1 MSTLF
6 QPTALVGAIAL
17 AMGFSTSVFA
27 AESQDQRVVNAAL
40 DTLVVTATRSEEKI
54 GNVPARINV
63 IGTDQIEQSPIASFP
78 QLMMTDAS
86 INMVQS
92 GGYGQIASLFMR
104 GTESDHTLVLRD
116 GVRLNNDASGLASN
130 SFIDTTEIKQIEIL
144 KGPASVLYGTNAIG
158 GVVQMITKTPSKNS
172 AFISAEVGE
181 NSTYKT
187 ILGLDAV
194 ENGFYAQLRGQR
206 LETDG
211 TNIFDYEGAEP
222 SSYDQKGFSGK
233 FGYASDALDISL
245 EHSEN
250 EGRSQYENYSWTTY
264 AYSPRAH
271 DFLNQV
277 TTLSTRYQ
285 ASQNTELKA
294 RVSHFKDVLTQ
305 LNVAEETTFVSDE
318 YDLSVRQNLTAHQN
332 LTFGVNYKALDT
344 ETHKPSDSFQ
354 EQLDSTGYYAQHQLQ
369 TDKLKTQIGVR
380 IEDHEKYGSHTVG
393 QAAARYFFKPHI
405 SIYSNIGSAFKAPT
419 MNDLYYGNYA
429 NPELKPEESVSY
441 EVGAD
446 WQMSSAWRSGL
457 SVYRTEI
464 DNLIDSDPANGWKFA
479 NIDETTIDGTEVYLH
494 FNRDQW
500 FAKTSY
506 SYSKATNDASGE
518 DLSRRP
524 RQKIALSLGLAE
536 EVYGLSATLTANSRS
551 DSSAYDEDSIPG
563 HMQIDLHGYYNA
575 NPYTKLFFNIQNA
588 GDVNYKMASAG
599 NSDGQYYLSGGR
611 VASAGVTFRY

>member
-1 MSTLF
+1 MSIQF

-27 AESQDQRVVNAAL
+27 TESQEQPAVNAAL

-63 IGTDQIEQSPIASFP
+63 IGADQIEQSPIASFP

-158 GVVQMITKTPSKNS
+158 GVVQMITKTPTKNS
-172 AFISAEVGE
+172 VFISAEVGE

-211 TNIFDYEGAEP
+211 TKIFDYAGAEP
-222 SSYDQKGFSGK
+222 ASYDQKGFSGK
-233 FGYASDALDISL
+233 FGYTSDAFDVSL

-264 AYSPRAH
+264 AYSSRAH

-285 ASQNTELKA
+285 SSEHTEIKA

-305 LNVAEETTFVSDE
+305 LNVVEETTFVSDE
-318 YDLSVRQNLTAHQN
+318 YDLSVRQNLTPHQN
-332 LTFGVNYKALDT
+332 LTLGVNHKVLDT
-344 ETHKPSDSFQ
+344 ETRKPTDSFQ

-369 TDKLKTQIGVR
+369 TDKLKTQVGVR
-380 IEDHEKYGSHTVG
+380 VEDNQKYGSHTVG
-393 QAAARYFFKPHI
+393 QAAVRYFFQPNV
-405 SIYSNIGSAFKAPT
+405 SVYSNIGSAFKAPT
-419 MNDLYYGNYA
+419 MNDLYYGYYA
-429 NPELKPEESVSY
+429 NPELKPEESLSY
-441 EVGAD
+441 EVGTD
-446 WQMSSAWRSGL
+446 WQMNSAWRSGL
-457 SVYRTEI
+457 SIYRTEI
-464 DNLIDSDPANGWKFA
+464 DNLIDSDPANEWKLA
-479 NIDETTIDGTEVYLH
+479 NIDAVTIDGAEVSVH
-494 FNRDQW
+494 FNQDQW

-524 RQKIALSLGLAE
+524 RQKVALSLGLAE
-536 EVYGLSATLTANSRS
+536 DVYGLSATLTANSRS
-551 DSSAYDEDSIPG
+551 DSSAYDEDMIPG
-563 HMQIDLHGYYNA
+563 HMQIDLHGYYHA
-575 NPYTKLFFNIQNA
+575 NPYTKLFFNIQNV
-588 GDVNYKMASAG
+588 GDVNYKMASPG
-599 NSDGQYYLSGGR
+599 NYDGQYYLSGGR
-611 VASAGVTFRY
+611 LASAGVTFKY

>member
-17 AMGFSTSVFA
+17 AMGFSASVSA
-27 AESQDQRVVNAAL
+27 QDSSNVVNASL

-54 GNVPARINV
+54 KDVPARINV

>member
-27 AESQDQRVVNAAL
+27 TESQDQAVVNAAL

-63 IGTDQIEQSPIASFP
+63 IGTGQIEQSPIASFP

-144 KGPASVLYGTNAIG
+144 KGPASVLYGSNAIG

-172 AFISAEVGE
+172 AFVSAEVGE

-233 FGYASDALDISL
+233 FGYVSDTLDISL

-285 ASQNTELKA
+285 ASKNTELKA

-332 LTFGVNYKALDT
+332 LTLGVNHKALDT

-354 EQLDSTGYYAQHQLQ
+354 EQSDSSGYYAQHQLQ

-380 IEDHEKYGSHTVG
+380 IEDNEKYGSHTVG
-393 QAAARYFFKPHI
+393 QAAARYFFMPHV

-419 MNDLYYGNYA
+419 MNDLYYGYYA
-429 NPELKPEESVSY
+429 NPELKPEDSLSY

-446 WQMSSAWRSGL
+446 WQMGSAWRSGL

-464 DNLIDSDPANGWKFA
+464 DNLIDSDPANGWKLA
-479 NIDETTIDGTEVYLH
+479 NIDEATIDGAEVYLH
-494 FNRDQW
+494 FNQDQW

-536 EVYGLSATLTANSRS
+536 EVYGLSATLTASSRS

-575 NPYTKLFFNIQNA
+575 NPYIKLFFNIQNA

-611 VASAGVTFRY
+611 LASAGVTFRY

>member
-1 MSTLF
+1 MSIHF

-17 AMGFSTSVFA
+17 ALGFSSSSFANTSPTA
-27 AESQDQRVVNAAL
+27 QAKLN
-40 DTLVVTATRSEEKI
+40 TIVVTATRSAEQIED
-54 GNVPARINV
+54 VPARINV
-63 IGTDQIEQSPIASFP
+63 IGVDEIEQSPIASFP

-158 GVVQMITKTPSKNS
+158 GVVQMITKTPTKNS
-172 AFISAEVGE
+172 AFVSAEVGE

-194 ENGFYAQLRGQR
+194 NNGFYAQLRGQR

-211 TNIFDYEGAEP
+211 TKIFDYVGAEP
-222 SSYDQKGFSGK
+222 ASYDQKGFSGK
-233 FGYASDALDISL
+233 FGYASDAFDITL

-250 EGRSQYENYSWTTY
+250 EGRAQYEDYSWSTY
-264 AYSPRAH
+264 TYSPRAH
-271 DFLNQV
+271 NFLNQV

-285 ASQNTELKA
+285 ASDNTELKA

-305 LNVAEETTFVSDE
+305 INVAEETRFESDE
-318 YDLSVRQNLTAHQN
+318 YDLSLRQELTSHQN
-332 LTFGVNYKALDT
+332 LTLGVNHKALDT
-344 ETHKPSDSFQ
+344 ETRKPTDSFQ
-354 EQLDSTGYYAQHQLQ
+354 EKLDSTGYYVQHQLQ
-369 TDKLKTQIGVR
+369 TDKLKTQVGVR
-380 IEDHEKYGSHTVG
+380 VEDNQKYGTHTVG
-393 QAAARYFFKPHI
+393 QAAVRYFFQPHI
-405 SIYSNIGSAFKAPT
+405 SVYSNIGSAFKAPT
-419 MNDLYYGNYA
+419 MNDLYYGYYA
-429 NPELKPEESVSY
+429 NPELKPEESLSY
-441 EVGAD
+441 ELGAD
-446 WQMSSAWRSGL
+446 WQINTAWRSGL

-464 DNLIDSDPANGWKFA
+464 DHLIDSDPANDWKLA
-479 NIDETTIDGTEVYLH
+479 NIDAVTIDGAEVYLH
-494 FNRDQW
+494 FHQDQW

-506 SYSKATNDASGE
+506 SYNKATNDASGE

-524 RQKIALSLGLAE
+524 RQKLALSLGLAD

-551 DSSAYDEDSIPG
+551 DSSAYDEDMIPG
-563 HMQIDLHGYYNA
+563 HMQIDLHGYYHA
-575 NPYTKLFFNIQNA
+575 NPYTKLFFNVQNA
-588 GDVNYKMASAG
+588 GDANYKTASPG
-599 NSDGQYYLSGGR
+599 NYDGHYYLSGGR
-611 VASAGVTFRY
+611 VASMGVTFKY

>member
-17 AMGFSTSVFA
+17 AMGFSTSVSA
-27 AESQDQRVVNAAL
+27 QDSFNVVNASL
-40 DTLVVTATRSEEKI
+40 DTLVITATRSEEKI
-54 GNVPARINV
+54 KDVPARINV

-369 TDKLKTQIGVR
+369 TDKLKSQIGVR

-446 WQMSSAWRSGL
+446 WQMNSAWRSGL

-464 DNLIDSDPANGWKFA
+464 DNLIDSDPANGWKLA

-494 FNRDQW
+494 FNQDQW

-611 VASAGVTFRY
+611 LASAGVTFRY

>member
-40 DTLVVTATRSEEKI
+40 DTLVVTASRSEQNIKD
-54 GNVPARINV
+54 VPARINV